1 MTEDEVVG
9 WNHQFKGHEPEQT
22 PGDSLGQVTLG
33 SMRLQRL
40 GQVLATEQQPKA
52 RSSKEEFYSRASG
65 GRLALLM
72 P

>member
-9 WNHQFKGHEPEQT
+9 CNHQLKGHEPKPT
-22 PGDSLGQVTLG
+22 LGDSLGQGSLG
-33 SMRLQRL
+33 SMGLQRL
-40 GQVLATEQQPKA
+40 GQDLATEQQPKA
-52 RSSKEEFYSRASG
+52 RSSKGEFYSRASG